1 MSTLRSR
8 YAGLAGVAS
17 LMLGASIATAGAA
30 SAVVPHYGE
39 HGADVTAVTA
49 YNNADVLAVTSG
61 AYDAPVVAGAAGSA
75 SEFVVRKSGDVIV
88 LEYAPFGFAGTPALC
103 VSDPG
108 PGYGAADVI
117 ELRDCNG
124 SIFQQ
129 FTEFSDGNGY
139 VSLRDNATHQ
149 FITDEGQGVGVA
161 GIKDG
166 VVGEPGNNSPSFA
179 ADQLW
184 KVGAARAYVAP
195 QPAGYQGCNLHLG
208 ASTPDIFDSAVTATP
223 GVTTHVAG
231 PYSATLTPT
240 GAVSYTYAASGT
252 GVSVLPSGVVT
263 LANATDTGSVTI
275 TSTGADGSAE
285 VVTYHPVSVS
295 GSNVTLGS
303 ETTDAITAIKAAAAH
318 GSGYGHCDVDVTV
331 TGGTAPVTYTVSP
344 ALPSG
349 VTLNDST
356 GVISGVHNAP
366 VSASQNYTVTAT
378 DTDGATASVTF
389 SLAVTG

>member
-8 YAGLAGVAS
+8 YAALAGVAS

-195 QPAGYQGCNLHLG
+195 QSAGYQGCNLHLG
-208 ASTPDIFDSAVTATP
+208 AHPDIHRRPASPPRCHADSHRCGVLRLRCLGHWSVGLVVRGGHP
-223 GVTTHVAG
+223 GQRHRHRFCHDH
-231 PYSATLTPT
+231 L
-240 GAVSYTYAASGT
+240 
-252 GVSVLPSGVVT
+252 
-263 LANATDTGSVTI
+263 DW
-275 TSTGADGSAE
+275 
-285 VVTYHPVSVS
+285 
-295 GSNVTLGS
+295 
-303 ETTDAITAIKAAAAH
+303 
-318 GSGYGHCDVDVTV
+318 C
-331 TGGTAPVTYTVSP
+331 
-344 ALPSG
+344 
-349 VTLNDST
+349 
-356 GVISGVHNAP
+356 
-366 VSASQNYTVTAT
+366 
-378 DTDGATASVTF
+378 
-389 SLAVTG
+389 

>member
-8 YAGLAGVAS
+8 YAALAGVAS

-195 QPAGYQGCNLHLG
+195 RPGRGPVVSTG
-208 ASTPDIFDSAVTATP
+208 ASAVTRITD
-223 GVTTHVAG
+223 AG
-231 PYSATLTPT
+231 D
-240 GAVSYTYAASGT
+240 SGT
-252 GVSVLPSGVVT
+252 GGVWADDDLTRTVSVT
-263 LANATDTGSVTI
+263 L
-275 TSTGADGSAE
+275 DGSA
-285 VVTYHPVSVS
+285 SLADC
-295 GSNVTLGS
+295 G
-303 ETTDAITAIKAAAAH
+303 A
-318 GSGYGHCDVDVTV
+318 
-331 TGGTAPVTYTVSP
+331 
-344 ALPSG
+344 
-349 VTLNDST
+349 
-356 GVISGVHNAP
+356 
-366 VSASQNYTVTAT
+366 
-378 DTDGATASVTF
+378 GATSCYSYSGTITDKGDIHHRAGRGVSR
-389 SLAVTG
+389 SRSAHPAVPGCCGHRERFGDGRVLLLV

>member
-8 YAGLAGVAS
+8 YAALAGVAS

-30 SAVVPHYGE
+30 QAVVPHYGE

-195 QPAGYQGCNLHLG
+195 QSAG
-208 ASTPDIFDSAVTATP
+208 TR
-223 GVTTHVAG
+223 
-231 PYSATLTPT
+231 
-240 GAVSYTYAASGT
+240 
-252 GVSVLPSGVVT
+252 
-263 LANATDTGSVTI
+263 
-275 TSTGADGSAE
+275 
-285 VVTYHPVSVS
+285 
-295 GSNVTLGS
+295 
-303 ETTDAITAIKAAAAH
+303 
-318 GSGYGHCDVDVTV
+318 
-331 TGGTAPVTYTVSP
+331 
-344 ALPSG
+344 
-349 VTLNDST
+349 
-356 GVISGVHNAP
+356 
-366 VSASQNYTVTAT
+366 
-378 DTDGATASVTF
+378 GATCTSARRLQTSST
-389 SLAVTG
+389 AQ

>member
-8 YAGLAGVAS
+8 YAALAGVAS

-195 QPAGYQGCNLHLG
+195 QPARLSGVQPAPRRAAGERAHRGTSATAGLAAVTTRDVPLRSPRRLGVAHRFGHLG
-208 ASTPDIFDSAVTATP
+208 IAPYYIVPGDVLTATQLVNRPGHGHSPGEQRDFHGGGLTHGHRDLRDLLGPLLSRSSLTPSPPSRRQTLTATAAVTATW
-223 GVTTHVAG
+223 T
-231 PYSATLTPT
+231 
-240 GAVSYTYAASGT
+240 
-252 GVSVLPSGVVT
+252 
-263 LANATDTGSVTI
+263 
-275 TSTGADGSAE
+275 
-285 VVTYHPVSVS
+285 
-295 GSNVTLGS
+295 
-303 ETTDAITAIKAAAAH
+303 
-318 GSGYGHCDVDVTV
+318 
-331 TGGTAPVTYTVSP
+331 
-344 ALPSG
+344 
-349 VTLNDST
+349 
-356 GVISGVHNAP
+356 
-366 VSASQNYTVTAT
+366 
-378 DTDGATASVTF
+378 
-389 SLAVTG
+389 

>member
-1 MSTLRSR
+1 
-8 YAGLAGVAS
+8 
-17 LMLGASIATAGAA
+17 MLGASIATAGAA

-195 QPAGYQGCNLHLG
+195 QSAGYQGCNLHLG
-208 ASTPDIFDSAVTATP
+208 ASTPDIFDSAVTATL
-223 GVTTHVAG
+223 GITHTAAG
-231 PYSATLTPT
+231 SYSATLTST
-240 GAVSYTYAASGT
+240 GAVSYAYAASGT
-252 GVSVLPSGVVT
+252 GVSVSPPAGASTVVT
-263 LANATDTGSVTI
+263 LASDSGSVTI
-275 TSTGADGSAE
+275 TSTGADGSVE
-285 VVTYHPVSVS
+285 VVTYPVSVS
-295 GSNVTLGS
+295 AGTVTLGS

-318 GSGYGHCDVDVTV
+318 GSGYGYCDVDVTE
-331 TGGTAPVTYTVSP
+331 TGGTPPVIYTVSP

-349 VTLNDST
+349 VTLNGST

-366 VSASQNYTVTAT
+366 VSASQNYTVTAK
-378 DTDGATASVTF
+378 DGDGATASVTF
-389 SLAVTG
+389 SVAVTG